1 LYIVCVCV
9 CVCVH
14 VRIYVRVSM
23 SLLFILSASIS
34 PQSSYNIWGYW
45 NMGLRKEL
53 EDTGNT

>member
-1 LYIVCVCV
+1 VCVCV